1 MIYSS
6 ENLKCSI
13 GVSYS
18 KSLAKFASKI
28 NKPDGITFINK
39 NNRDQY
45 LSNVDVDKLANIYF
59 EGKVISRNIFL
70 KDGSKKTLGV
80 MLPGEYEF
88 NTESREL
95 MEIISGKLNLKLKD
109 DKDWKL
115 ITDGMDFNISKN
127 SSFKVKVL
135 ELVNYSCSY
144 FED

>member
-1 MIYSS
+1 MDNY
-6 ENLKCSI
+6 K
-13 GVSYS
+13 
-18 KSLAKFASKI
+18 
-28 NKPDGITFINK
+28 
-39 NNRDQY
+39 
-45 LSNVDVDKLANIYF
+45 NVDVDKLANIYF

-109 DKDWKL
+109 DDDWKS
-115 ITDGMDFNISKN
+115 ITEGNNFNVPKN

-135 ELVNYSCSY
+135 ELVNYTCSY
-144 FED
+144 FDD